1 MGNAKKST
9 LKLLIQS
16 LIVFGAI
23 AAVMY
28 AMGLM
33 ETFGTIAFFI
43 TVLIA
48 TLMVIVIFL

>member
-1 MGNAKKST
+1 MGNAKKSM
-9 LKLLIQS
+9 LKLTLQS

-28 AMGLM
+28 TMGLL

-43 TVLIA
+43 TALVV
-48 TLMVIVIFL
+48 TLLVIIIFL